1 MKKLLLLFLFEG
13 LVTVLYADTYKI
25 IKLSTPTIVIG
36 NKTCKEGSMF
46 HDNEA
51 IIWTGND
58 QGLWARNMDK
68 RTYHYFAA
76 QAFKSRKCKSPAEY
90 FRTNKMSTRSGGF
103 DMVIEHIPGNDIK
116 EKRIALVIGNAN
128 YTIEKSLSTPIP
140 DAQSI
145 SKKLAELGFD
155 VYTLFDA
162 NKGSME
168 GAIKKF
174 SSYAVAYET
183 ALVYYA
189 GHGSQFNGDTYLK
202 PVDAV
207 VQTTYDVLNSQLWIP
222 AKRIVSFLND
232 IHTLKTRLFFID
244 ACRTTENLLVSRG
257 ETDDNVLDTDELKEG
272 MIVYSTRHG
281 YEAYDE
287 DGNLAAHSPFATAV
301 IKHISTPNISIGDF
315 ITDVMN
321 EVKQQ
326 TNVPPYPHP
335 QEPRSIPTLTHRFY
349 FNPIQK
355 DRASIPVEIAVNNES
370 EEEHKTL
377 AIATANPT
385 TPEEYYE
392 TGMSLYKK
400 KEYSKAISWFTK
412 SASASYAP
420 AQAMLGVCYHWGEGI
435 NNDYGIA
442 KDYYEKAA
450 KKNNAKAINGLGL
463 LYEDGLGVKKDIKKA
478 IKYFNNAA
486 KLGYGAGYY
495 NLALIYMT
503 GKNGKT
509 DYERALEMFKG
520 GAKLN
525 HPRCTS
531 ALGLL
536 YENGYGTEINMKKA
550 IEYYH
555 KGVELNDEVAAYRLG
570 LLYRD
575 GEEDLLIQN
584 PKRAA
589 QLFERCKSSGEGQY
603 ELAKCYRDGFGM
615 KKDELL
621 AAEAFKRAAE
631 IGHMEAQHETGNCFL
646 YGKGF
651 EKDERQAVVWY
662 EKAALQGYAEAQNAV
677 GYCYSNGY
685 GVDQNYDIANA
696 WFKKSADQNYAWAQ
710 YNLGLSFQNGLGYEK
725 DDTQAVVWYEKAA
738 TNGLRVAQYRLG
750 ICYEYGLGVKED
762 MNKALEWYEKSA
774 VQNYT
779 DAMTHLANLYYEGKV
794 VKKNHELAF
803 DWWQKAAKL
812 GSAVAQYNTGLC
824 YEFGWGVQKNINKA
838 LEWYEKSAVQNYT
851 DAMTHLANLYYE
863 GKVVKKNHELAFDWW
878 QKAAKLGSA
887 VAQYNTGLCYEF
899 GWGVQKNINKALEWY
914 EKSAIQNNANAIQ
927 ARDRLKK

>member
-76 QAFKSRKCKSPAEY
+76 QAFKSRKCKSPSEY

-103 DMVIEHIPGNDIK
+103 DMVTEHNNRSSIK

-128 YTIEKSLSTPIP
+128 YTIEKNLRTPIP

-162 NKGSME
+162 SKEKMDM
-168 GAIKKF
+168 AISKF

-189 GHGSQFNGDTYLK
+189 GHGSQLNGDTYLK

-207 VQTTYDVLNSQLWIP
+207 VQTTYDVINSQLWIP

-232 IHTLKTRLFFID
+232 IHTLNTRLFFID

-272 MIVYSTRHG
+272 MIVYSTKHG

-287 DGNLAAHSPFATAV
+287 DGIFAAHSPFASAV
-301 IKHISTPNISIGDF
+301 IKYISTPNISIGDF
-315 ITDVMN
+315 VTDLMN
-321 EVKQQ
+321 EVKLQ

-349 FNPIQK
+349 FNPIQEGQTY
-355 DRASIPVEIAVNNES
+355 IPVEKAVNNGVVEDNNIAS
-370 EEEHKTL
+370 N
-377 AIATANPT
+377 AIANPT

-392 TGMSLYKK
+392 AGMSLYQN
-400 KEYSKAISWFTK
+400 KEYSKAFGWFLK
-412 SASASYAP
+412 SASANYAP
-420 AQAMLGVCYHWGEGI
+420 AQAMLGVCYHWGEGT
-435 NNDYGIA
+435 NSDYSIA
-442 KDYYEKAA
+442 KDYYQKAA
-450 KKNNAKAINGLGL
+450 KKNNAKAINGLGF
-463 LYEDGLGVKKDIKKA
+463 LYEEGLGVKKDIKKA
-478 IKYFNNAA
+478 INYFSKAA
-486 KLGYGAGYY
+486 KLGYGAGYI
-495 NLALIYMT
+495 NLARIYLN

-509 DYERALEMFKG
+509 DHELAIENLKN

-525 HPRCTS
+525 HPRCIST
-531 ALGLL
+531 LGYI
-536 YENGYGTEINMKKA
+536 YEYGYRTEINMEKA

-555 KGVELNDEVAAYRLG
+555 KGVELNDELAAYQLG

-575 GEEDLLIQN
+575 GAGSYLIKN
-584 PKRAA
+584 PERAA
-589 QLFERCKSSGEGQY
+589 QLFMLCKSSGDGQY
-603 ELAKCYRDGFGM
+603 ELAKCYRDGFGV
-615 KKDELL
+615 KKDDRL

-631 IGHMEAQHETGNCFL
+631 LGHMEAQFETGACYFI
-646 YGKGF
+646 GKGF
-651 EKDERQAVVWY
+651 KKDEKQAVVWY
-662 EKAALQGYAEAQNAV
+662 EKAALQGYAQAQNAV
-677 GYCYSNGY
+677 GLCYSGGH
-685 GVDQNYDIANA
+685 GVDQNIDIANA
-696 WFKKSADQNYAWAQ
+696 WFKKSADQGYAWAQ
-710 YNLGLSFQNGLGYEK
+710 YNLGLSYQYGWGFKKDLSEAVKWYTKAAHNGLS
-725 DDTQAVVWYEKAA
+725 A
-738 TNGLRVAQYRLG
+738 AQYNLAL
-750 ICYEYGLGVKED
+750 CYENEWGVQKD
-762 MNKALEWYEKSA
+762 MTKALEWYEKA
-774 VQNYT
+774 ALQNYT
-779 DAMTHLANLYYEGKV
+779 KAMDQLAYIYYNGIGVENNQKQ
-794 VKKNHELAF
+794 AF
-803 DWWQKAAKL
+803 YWWEKAAIL
-812 GSAVAQYNTGLC
+812 GDDIAQYNTGLC
-824 YEFGWGVQKNINKA
+824 YEFAWGVQKDITKA
-838 LEWYEKSAVQNYT
+838 LEWYEKSALQNY
-851 DAMTHLANLYYE
+851 E
-863 GKVVKKNHELAFDWW
+863 
-878 QKAAKLGSA
+878 
-887 VAQYNTGLCYEF
+887 
-899 GWGVQKNINKALEWY
+899 
-914 EKSAIQNNANAIQ
+914 NAIK
-927 ARDRLKK
+927 ARDRLKKK